1 MKILDILQEI
11 QHVAGD
17 DCFLLK
23 VRAKDSP
30 HFNSFLHNVILKT
43 EGVTDKR
50 SIIVM
55 DTNKESLSIPLEYIE
70 NEE

>member
-1 MKILDILQEI
+1 MTRIKIDVIDMKILDILQEI
-11 QHVAGD
+11 HHVTGD

-23 VRAKDSP
+23 VREKDSP

-50 SIIVM
+50 SI
-55 DTNKESLSIPLEYIE
+55 NCNGYQ
-70 NEE
+70 